1 MPAPALTWLRSVLAV
16 EIARDEGEER
26 DEDGEERRARRDELV
41 PVVRAARVRDD
52 ERLHATIPQREL

>member
-1 MPAPALTWLRSVLAV
+1 VLAV

-41 PVVRAARVRDD
+41 RAARVRDD